1 MSDRFAFGKNWERFL
16 ATLSVEQ
23 IDDAKRALVKLIGT
37 DDLKGKS
44 FLDIG
49 SGSGLHSLAA
59 FLLGA
64 KVHSFDYDIDSVRC
78 TQALQSRYGND
89 EWTVEQGSALDQDY
103 LAKLGEYDL
112 VYSWGVLHH
121 TGDMKTALGLA
132 GERVKIGGMLA
143 IAIYNTQLTTPF
155 WKFVKR
161 CYVKSP
167 NWLKIGRGGVDLLL
181 CSLAICGG
189 SAQEAQPAYALQRG
203 ARNAFYNRCD
213 RLGRRLSV

>member
-16 ATLSVEQ
+16 STLEVDQ
-23 IDDAKRALVKLIGT
+23 IEDAKRALVKLIGT

-64 KVHSFDYDIDSVRC
+64 KVHSFDYDTDSVRC

-89 EWTVEQGSALDQDY
+89 DWTVEQGSALDSDY
-103 LAKLGEYDL
+103 LAKLGEFDL

-121 TGDMKTALGLA
+121 TGDMKTALELA
-132 GERVKIGGMLA
+132 GKRVKTGGTLA

-155 WKFVKR
+155 WKIVKR

-167 NWLKIGRGGVDLLL
+167 NWLKVVGGGGMDWLFCRLSIF
-181 CSLAICGG
+181 CG
-189 SAQEAQPAYALQRG
+189 SAQAAQPACAL
-203 ARNAFYNRCD
+203 
-213 RLGRRLSV
+213 